1 MSVVG
6 KLGLLLN
13 LSSGSGKSFKDL
25 SDVGAW
31 LHRDDTKLILFV
43 DPHKESFVVVVE
55 DSACFGPIAFEAATL
70 KIFVTTLEKEVI
82 GNKLLFISFCH
93 VAEGVVL
100 ACKFTCEVL
109 EHTNNFGF
117 DFQSLLTSACGTEWV
132 ISKVTSNTDSGGVDH
147 LVFVSWEVWAF
158 KLGVIHV

>member
-55 DSACFGPIAFEAATL
+55 DSACFGPVAFEAATL

-82 GNKLLFISFCH
+82 GDERVTIRVGHGS
-93 VAEGVVL
+93 EGVVL
-100 ACKFTCEVL
+100 ALEFTSEGVEGRDDLGLNLTTLLSSDASAQWVVSEV
-109 EHTNNFGF
+109 TGN
-117 DFQSLLTSACGTEWV
+117 S
-132 ISKVTSNTDSGGVDH
+132 DSC
-147 LVFVSWEVWAF
+147 
-158 KLGVIHV
+158 